1 MIKTLTRVLLL
12 ALFAINAAGCGEGT
26 SKTTAGDTYTVS
38 DVQKISLAQKDA
50 GFTLKLPNQLP
61 KDYIFKDV
69 TYIPEQQAITVVY
82 GWNDPAFTGETLFL
96 TQQVQKPGEGYV
108 TKDAA
113 VEDVL
118 LGNLWAKFVQ
128 GTSDN
133 GKWINDAPM
142 YRLRWE
148 AHGFYFTLIFSGN
161 EATSKGF
168 ITKDDLVKLAEQLL
182 W

>member
-1 MIKTLTRVLLL
+1 MKTIVRTFFSIMFLIIL
-12 ALFAINAAGCGEGT
+12 AGCSDST
-26 SKTTAGDTYTVS
+26 SKTTANEYYTVS

-61 KDYIFKDV
+61 KDYIFKDISYV
-69 TYIPEQQAITVVY
+69 PDQQALTVVY
-82 GWNDPAFTGETLFL
+82 GWDDPAYTGEMLFL
-96 TQQVQKPGEGYV
+96 TQQLSKPSDGYV
-108 TKDAA
+108 TKDAV

-133 GKWINDAPM
+133 GIWINDAPM

-148 AHGFYFTLIFSGN
+148 AHGYTFTLIFSGN
-161 EATSKGF
+161 ETSSKGF
-168 ITKDDLVKLAEQLL
+168 ITKDELVKLAEQLL

>member
-1 MIKTLTRVLLL
+1 MNKTITYMLAFVLVVISL
-12 ALFAINAAGCGEGT
+12 IGCDKSTSETAPSEG
-26 SKTTAGDTYTVS
+26 YTVS

-61 KDYIFKDV
+61 KDYIFKDISYV
-69 TYIPEQQAITVVY
+69 PDQQALTVVY
-82 GWNDPAFTGETLFL
+82 GWDDPAYTGEMLFL
-96 TQQVQKPGEGYV
+96 TQQLSKPSDGYV
-108 TKDAA
+108 TKDAV
-113 VEDVL
+113 VEDIL

-133 GKWINDAPM
+133 GIWINDAPM

-148 AHGFYFTLIFSGN
+148 AHGYTFTLIFSGN
-161 EATSKGF
+161 EISSKGF
-168 ITKDDLVKLAEQLL
+168 ITKDELVKLAEQLL

>member
-1 MIKTLTRVLLL
+1 MIKTITRIILF
-12 ALFAINAAGCGEGT
+12 ALFILFIVGCGKGT
-26 SKTTAGDTYTVS
+26 SDPTANDVYTVS
-38 DVQKISLAQKDA
+38 DVQKVSLAQKDA

-61 KDYIFKDV
+61 NDYIFKDV
-69 TYIPEQQAITVVY
+69 TYVPEQQAITVVY
-82 GWNDPAFTGETLFL
+82 AWNDPAFTGETLFL

-108 TKDAA
+108 TKDAT

-118 LGNLWAKFVQ
+118 LGNLWAKFVH

-161 EATSKGF
+161 ETSSKGF
-168 ITKDDLVKLAEQLL
+168 ITKDELIKLGEQLL

>member
-1 MIKTLTRVLLL
+1 MIKTITRFILF
-12 ALFAINAAGCGEGT
+12 ALFILFTVGCGKST
-26 SKTTAGDTYTVS
+26 SDTTANENYTVS

-69 TYIPEQQAITVVY
+69 TYVPEQQAITVVY
-82 GWNDPAFTGETLFL
+82 GWNDPAYTGEMLFL
-96 TQQVQKPGEGYV
+96 TQQLQKPDDGYV
-108 TKDAA
+108 TKDAT

-118 LGNLWAKFVQ
+118 LGNLWAEFVQ
-128 GTSDN
+128 GTNEN

-148 AHGFYFTLIFSGN
+148 AHGYTFTLIFTGN
-161 EATSKGF
+161 ETSSKGF
-168 ITKDDLVKLAEQLL
+168 ITKDELIKLGEQLL

>member
-1 MIKTLTRVLLL
+1 MKLFIRSTFLVSLFILL
-12 ALFAINAAGCGEGT
+12 AGC
-26 SKTTAGDTYTVS
+26 SKQNSATKANDYYTVS

-50 GFTLKLPNQLP
+50 GFTLKLPNELP
-61 KDYIFKDV
+61 KGYIFKDISYV
-69 TYIPEQQAITVVY
+69 PDQQALTVVY
-82 GWNDPAFTGETLFL
+82 GWNDPAYTGEMLYL
-96 TQQVQKPGEGYV
+96 TQQLKKPEDGYV
-108 TKDAA
+108 TKEAT

-148 AHGFYFTLIFSGN
+148 AHGYTFTLIFSGN
-161 EATSKGF
+161 ETSSKGF
-168 ITKDDLVKLAEQLL
+168 ITKDELIKLAEQLL